1 MTDRAAITLVIV
13 NARIR
18 TGDPRRPW
26 ADAAALAGDAVIITG
41 SSAEIRKLAPVGVTV
56 EDRRGAELVLEN
68 GRLADAGA

>member
-26 ADAAALAGDAVIITG
+26 VDAAALAGGRVVATG
-41 SSAEIRKLAPVGVTV
+41 SSAELRKRVPPGVRTI
-56 EDRRGAELVLEN
+56 DAHGAELSLDELPRY
-68 GRLADAGA
+68 G